1 MKYHQENSIHH
12 KKMTITKTKGIE
24 KKKQNKTPITYFTG
38 KARENSENF
47 NKGEQAK
54 DLSGQRARH
63 N

>member
-1 MKYHQENSIHH
+1 MA
-12 KKMTITKTKGIE
+12 ITKTKGIE
-24 KKKQNKTPITYFTG
+24 KKKHKTPITYFTG